1 MLGIRES
8 RQIGGSGMALRTGA
22 GCPVS
27 VSIIPSGQYTYFGF
41 LTYSFEILY
50 NSVAGT
56 VPPELSLPM
65 VPLFD
70 VWGFQLGFNF
80 ADQLHVDVS
89 HYGDTKIGELVAD
102 GTPAT
107 RHDVL

>member
-1 MLGIRES
+1 
-8 RQIGGSGMALRTGA
+8 MALRTGA
-22 GCPVS
+22 GCSVS
-27 VSIIPSGQYTYFGF
+27 VSIIPSGQYIYFGF

-50 NSVAGT
+50 NSVVGT
-56 VPPELSLPM
+56 IPPELSLPT

-80 ADQLHVDVS
+80 ADQLQVDIS
-89 HYGDTKIGELVAD
+89 NYSDTKIGELVAD
-102 GTPAT
+102 GTLVN